1 MQVRY
6 LAYLNIQCLA
16 CRANDAVFKAFSG
29 LAKRAFLSVTPLD
42 ICYAL
47 GSSLCWVSNPRPWIN
62 TEVEGDEDGRHVLDV
77 RPDDVELGDLLLHL
91 VLEILEGRVRVEVVA
106 DGRVEGEV
114 DATNAVDPQL
124 AVVRTKKVE
133 FRQAALDF

>member
-1 MQVRY
+1 MYRE
-6 LAYLNIQCLA
+6 
-16 CRANDAVFKAFSG
+16 RA
-29 LAKRAFLSVTPLD
+29 
-42 ICYAL
+42 
-47 GSSLCWVSNPRPWIN
+47 SNPRPSIN
-62 TEVEGDEDGRHVLDV
+62 TEVEGDEDGRNVLDV

-91 VLEILEGRVRVEVVA
+91 VLEILDGRVRVEVVA